1 MLFLARAENKNKKMP
16 KKYDCKESHIKTL
29 QIRWNYSDIKKYSES
44 IIKWNE
50 DTQGIRNQKGYE
62 NIKKYTE

>member
-1 MLFLARAENKNKKMP
+1 MP